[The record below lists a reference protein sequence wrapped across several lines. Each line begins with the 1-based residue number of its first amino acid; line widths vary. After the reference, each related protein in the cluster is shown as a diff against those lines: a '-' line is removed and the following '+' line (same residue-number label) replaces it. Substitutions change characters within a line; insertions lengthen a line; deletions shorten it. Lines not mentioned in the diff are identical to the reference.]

1 MKFKRIIA
9 ELVTVIFVF
18 VASRAQ
24 AQVKLISLS
33 DYLTA
38 ALKENPLV
46 GSAAQQAASAGYS
59 SEAIR
64 KGYYPQI
71 GVGSHLIV
79 PPGYDP
85 AITNGGEVGAQ
96 VIGSYT
102 IYDGGARSL
111 EIRKGGTQVEQGAV
125 NQSQVRADIIYSV
138 SSAYVAAVREKRELN
153 VAEQEFRS
161 LSDYLRLVNQLHA
174 SGLGSETDVLK
185 TTVDLNNAGI
195 DINSRKVSYTNALI
209 VLAQA
214 SGLPTSEVSN
224 VDTVMPSI
232 SFDTKFNAA
241 RNVDLASQELVLEQ
255 AKLDAR
261 IAAARLRPT
270 VSVNA
275 DAGALASLPTIEN
288 GLANVIGAEV
298 GISVSV
304 PVFTFGS
311 LQDSY
316 HAAEASAKS
325 IALQNE
331 YSRSVLERQFDYT
344 RNDIAKADSQI
355 TALKENLVV
364 AEHNMLLSKAQYA
377 GGTGLSLEV
386 LNAIQMVNQIK
397 MALEEARAARTMS
410 VLKLNR
416 INFSGAY

>member
-1 MKFKRIIA
+1 M
-9 ELVTVIFVF
+9 VVF
-18 VASRAQ
+18 VLMGARGQ
-24 AQVKLISLS
+24 AQVKPLSLS
-33 DYLTA
+33 DYIDA
-38 ALKENPLV
+38 ALKKNPLV
-46 GSAAQQAASAGYS
+46 GSAAQMTASAEFS

-85 AITNGGEVGAQ
+85 AITNGGEFGAQ
-96 VIGSYT
+96 IMGSYT
-102 IYDGGARSL
+102 IYDGGVRAL
-111 EIRKGGTQVEQGAV
+111 EIQKGGTQIEQGTV
-125 NQSQVRADIIYSV
+125 NQNQVKANIIYSV
-138 SSAYVAAVREKRELN
+138 SSAYIAAVREKRELK
-153 VAEQEFRS
+153 VAEQEYRS
-161 LSDYLRLVNQLHA
+161 LRDYLQLVNQLHA

-185 TTVDLNNAGI
+185 TTVDLNNSRI
-195 DINSRKVSYTNALI
+195 DINSRKVSYSNALI
-209 VLAQA
+209 ALAQA
-214 SGLPTSEVSN
+214 TGLPISDVSN

-232 SFDTKFNAA
+232 SFDTTFNA
-241 RNVDLASQELVLEQ
+241 VHSIDLTSQKLILKQ
-255 AKLDAR
+255 AKLDAQ
-261 IAAARLRPT
+261 IAASKLRPT

-275 DAGALASLPTIEN
+275 DAGALASLPTVER
-288 GLANVIGAEV
+288 GLANVFGASA

-304 PVFTFGS
+304 PLFTFGS

-316 HAAEASAKS
+316 NAAQASAKS

-331 YSRSVLERQFDYT
+331 YAASVLERQFDYT

-355 TALKENLVV
+355 AALKKNLVV

-386 LNAIQMVNQIK
+386 LNAIQMVNQIR
-397 MALEEARAARTMS
+397 MALEEARATRAMS

-416 INFSGAY
+416 INYSGAY